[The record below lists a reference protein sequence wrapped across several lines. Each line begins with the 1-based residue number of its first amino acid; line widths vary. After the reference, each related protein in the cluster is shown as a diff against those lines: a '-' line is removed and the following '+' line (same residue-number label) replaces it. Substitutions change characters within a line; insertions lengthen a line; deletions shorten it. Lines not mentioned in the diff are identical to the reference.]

1 MISQQLNHKYITFKA
16 SFIMK
21 TKRFYDPPRVET
33 MNLHAEGVLCASGND
48 PDSEATVGFGWM
60 NSSDN
65 DLSGLF

>member
-1 MISQQLNHKYITFKA
+1 
-16 SFIMK
+16 MK